1 MPSSSPFIR
10 AGVLKSSPIRLSR
23 IEKEKTL
30 KKFEERLT
38 RLEEISEKIKS
49 ADLPLEEALAAFEEG
64 IKLAK
69 TLEKDIDKISN
80 SRQYYYRLYA
90 SLESEGI
97 SGFSDVDIVKGD
109 NSYGK

>member
-10 AGVLKSSPIRLSR
+10 AGVLKSSPIRLPR

-38 RLEEISEKIKS
+38 RLEEISENIQS

-69 TLEKDIDKISN
+69 TLEKDIDKIESKVQILMN
-80 SRQYYYRLYA
+80 QPVQSQDKPE
-90 SLESEGI
+90 LEL
-97 SGFSDVDIVKGD
+97 FSADDI
-109 NSYGK
+109 